1 MAIEVEYEM
10 KLKMY
15 IYRERE
21 IYPIKEEDLS
31 LKKKRVMKGH
41 RAVNHF
47 PPEISEIQT
56 SVTGINQ
63 MASRVFKIFKSIL

>member
-31 LKKKRVMKGH
+31 LKKKSH
-41 RAVNHF
+41 ERAQG
-47 PPEISEIQT
+47 SEPL
-56 SVTGINQ
+56 S
-63 MASRVFKIFKSIL
+63 S